1 MTPAHGAVR
10 RAPSLRDIALAAALY
25 GLGLAALA
33 FLAFIGAI
41 LGLFRAVD
49 GGAISALLVAA
60 NAGLMTGAA
69 WFGVRRPAGERREVL
84 GLFALPPRWTIRSI
98 AFGVLLLV
106 LVAIATAVLRFF
118 FHEWI
123 ELPGAREYGLDKASP
138 ARFAFVLLA
147 GAYLAPLGE
156 ELVFRGLLFGWL
168 YRKAGFATA
177 AVLSSVAFGAVH
189 LGGTPYQA
197 VAAAFYGIALC
208 RLYVAAGS
216 LWAPVFAHRTVNAV
230 GLTTLW
236 LAGWS
241 L

>member
-1 MTPAHGAVR
+1 MTPAHGAAG

-33 FLAFIGAI
+33 FLVFLGGSLGLLRALDEGAI
-41 LGLFRAVD
+41 A
-49 GGAISALLVAA
+49 ALLLAA
-60 NAGLMTGAA
+60 NAGLMTAAA

-84 GLFALPPRWTIRSI
+84 GLSALSPRWTIRSI
-98 AFGVLLLV
+98 GFGVLLLV
-106 LVAIATAVLRFF
+106 LVGAATAILRLF

-123 ELPGAREYGLDKASP
+123 ELPGAPEYGLDKASP
-138 ARFAFVLLA
+138 ARFAFVLIA

-197 VAAAFYGIALC
+197 IAAAFYGIVLC

-216 LWAPVFAHRTVNAV
+216 LWAPVFAHRTVNAI

>member
-1 MTPAHGAVR
+1 MRPGHEAAGH
-10 RAPSLRDIALAAALY
+10 APRLRDIALAAALY

-33 FLAFIGAI
+33 FLVFVGAR

-49 GGAISALLVAA
+49 DGAISALLLAA

-69 WFGVRRPAGERREVL
+69 WFGVRRPEGERREVL
-84 GLFALPPRWTIRSI
+84 GLLALPPRWTLRSI
-98 AFGVLLLV
+98 ASGVLLLV
-106 LVAIATAVLRFF
+106 LVGMATAILRLFF
-118 FHEWI
+118 REWI
-123 ELPGAREYGLDKASP
+123 ELPGAQEYGLDKASP

-156 ELVFRGLLFGWL
+156 ELIFRGLLFNWL
-168 YRKAGFATA
+168 YRKTGFATA

-189 LGGTPYQA
+189 LGGTLYQA
-197 VAAAFYGIALC
+197 IAAGVYGIVLC

-216 LWAPVFAHRTVNAV
+216 LWAPVFAHRTVNAI